1 MQYFVQNIFNIFFNS
16 FLLAPLHC
24 IRLYFKHQQKEI
36 YMKDK
41 IDYIVQQI
49 ESKKFNIR
57 GVCRLTGV
65 SNATIYK
72 INQGHGMNVR
82 PYIIDILYNFFKN
95 VGEWYGMVQTW
106 CKR

>member
-16 FLLAPLHC
+16 FLLAHFYY
-24 IRLYFKHQQKEI
+24 IRLYSEHQQKE
-36 YMKDK
+36 MFMQDK

-57 GVCRLTGV
+57 GVCRITGV

-82 PYIIDILYNFFKN
+82 PYIIDILYDFFKKA
-95 VGEWYGMVQTW
+95 GE
-106 CKR
+106 

>member
-1 MQYFVQNIFNIFFNS
+1 MQQINANNFNKYLS
-16 FLLAPLHC
+16 FLYLAQLHYM
-24 IRLYFKHQQKEI
+24 RLYFSYQQKEI

-49 ESKKFNIR
+49 KSKKFNIR

-95 VGEWYGMVQTW
+95 VGE
-106 CKR
+106 